1 MIYKIHKTKIYIH
14 ILSFV
19 VIVLLVSTVDAVKN
33 MTQLPSNSVAASDGA
48 LATFFNPA
56 GVACRSD
63 FELCYLRTYDGSS
76 KGDDALFVAAA
87 KSGLGLEFIEME
99 DDVSFKRY
107 TVTNATRLLGS
118 LYLGTSYSWINASLA
133 DYGRFNYRN
142 YDNFSSWSMGLMFRR
157 NNLSIGTVARDLNR
171 PILVG
176 GRTYDFGIALRPNTS
191 RITFSLDLRKVEN
204 TNGIEIRY
212 GLDIRPMDFLTFRS
226 GYWNDKNFDIRF
238 GVNLGYMGL
247 GAFRAF
253 LPSKKLETGVGEFRI
268 SQLSRTKSRRKIFL
282 DIEMSEINYLLQI
295 VKDDPSV
302 VGVLVRIG
310 GSDVGVAQMQERRN
324 LLKQLVDSGKEV
336 ICYGKICSTGAYLLA
351 SASSQIFFHPLGTL
365 DLVGVRSEPMFLR
378 PLMDKLGVH
387 SDFERIGEYKSAT
400 ERFARS
406 EMSEVYREQTNNL
419 IDDIYNQI
427 IQMIAEGRNWVP
439 KQVEGLVDKGPFTAK
454 QALENQLVDKLVYE
468 DEIEELIGRRK
479 SNLVKGDRYFG
490 QVYHEYNWRIGVS
503 KIAVIHAVGD
513 MITGKSFANP
523 FTGGVFMGSDTI
535 TGAIRSVREDNSIK
549 AVVLRI
555 DSGGGFVL
563 AADEIWRELQL
574 LKQVGKPLIVSM
586 GDTAASGGYYIA
598 TLADQI
604 IAEPS
609 TVTGSIGVFTGRL
622 NLKRL
627 YDKIGIKKEIIKRGK
642 NADFYSDYSDYS
654 ETHRQAMRASVEEIY
669 DGFVAKVADGRGM
682 TKEEVDQVARGRVWT
697 GRQAHKI
704 GLVDQLGGLDL
715 ALSVAREKAGL
726 MGQQVELVSLPQ
738 ATWLYGLLN
747 NILSLDLGVLD
758 IISRQKQ
765 VSQQLSRD
773 RVFLMASY
781 NLHVRD

>member
-1 MIYKIHKTKIYIH
+1 MIYKIHKTKIYIY

-133 DYGRFNYRN
+133 DYGRSNYRN

-247 GAFRAF
+247 GAFHAF
-253 LPSKKLETGVGEFRI
+253 LPSKKLKTGVSEFRI

-282 DIEMSEINYLLQI
+282 DIEMSEIDYLLQI

-387 SDFERIGEYKSAT
+387 SDFERIGKYKSAI

-427 IQMIAEGRNWVP
+427 IQMIAEGRNWTP
-439 KQVEGLVDKGPFTAK
+439 KRVEGLVDKGPFTAK
-454 QALENQLVDKLVYE
+454 QALENKLVDKLMYE

-490 QVYHEYNWRIGVS
+490 QAYHEYNWRIGVS

-622 NLKRL
+622 NLKGL

-704 GLVDQLGGLDL
+704 GLIDQLGGLDL

>member
-19 VIVLLVSTVDAVKN
+19 VIFLLVSTVDAVKN

-87 KSGLGLEFIEME
+87 RSGFGLEFIEME
-99 DDVSFKRY
+99 DDISFKRY
-107 TVTNATRLLGS
+107 TVTNATSLLDS

-133 DYGRFNYRN
+133 DYGRSNYRN

-191 RITFSLDLRKVEN
+191 RITFSLDLRKIEN

-247 GAFRAF
+247 GAFHAF
-253 LPSKKLETGVGEFRI
+253 LPSKKLKTSVGEFRI

-282 DIEMSEINYLLQI
+282 DIEMNEVDYLLQI

-387 SDFERIGEYKSAT
+387 SDFERIGEYKSAI

-427 IQMIAEGRNWVP
+427 IQMIAEGRNWTP
-439 KQVEGLVDKGPFTAK
+439 KRVEGLVDKGPFTAK
-454 QALENQLVDKLVYE
+454 QALENKLVDKLMYE

-479 SNLVKGDRYFG
+479 SNLVKGNRYFG
-490 QVYHEYNWRIGVS
+490 QAYHEYNWRIGVS

-535 TGAIRSVREDNSIK
+535 TGAIRSVREDHSIK

-654 ETHRQAMRASVEEIY
+654 ETHRQAMKASVEEIY
-669 DGFVAKVADGRGM
+669 DVFVAKVADGRGM

-726 MGQQVELVSLPQ
+726 MGQQVELVSLPR

-747 NILSLDLGVLD
+747 NVLSLDLGVLD
-758 IISRQKQ
+758 IMSRQKQ

>member
-1 MIYKIHKTKIYIH
+1 
-14 ILSFV
+14 
-19 VIVLLVSTVDAVKN
+19 
-33 MTQLPSNSVAASDGA
+33 
-48 LATFFNPA
+48 
-56 GVACRSD
+56 
-63 FELCYLRTYDGSS
+63 
-76 KGDDALFVAAA
+76 
-87 KSGLGLEFIEME
+87 
-99 DDVSFKRY
+99 
-107 TVTNATRLLGS
+107 
-118 LYLGTSYSWINASLA
+118 
-133 DYGRFNYRN
+133 
-142 YDNFSSWSMGLMFRR
+142 
-157 NNLSIGTVARDLNR
+157 
-171 PILVG
+171 
-176 GRTYDFGIALRPNTS
+176 
-191 RITFSLDLRKVEN
+191 
-204 TNGIEIRY
+204 
-212 GLDIRPMDFLTFRS
+212 
-226 GYWNDKNFDIRF
+226 
-238 GVNLGYMGL
+238 
-247 GAFRAF
+247 
-253 LPSKKLETGVGEFRI
+253 
-268 SQLSRTKSRRKIFL
+268 
-282 DIEMSEINYLLQI
+282 
-295 VKDDPSV
+295 
-302 VGVLVRIG
+302 
-310 GSDVGVAQMQERRN
+310 
-324 LLKQLVDSGKEV
+324 
-336 ICYGKICSTGAYLLA
+336 
-351 SASSQIFFHPLGTL
+351 
-365 DLVGVRSEPMFLR
+365 
-378 PLMDKLGVH
+378 
-387 SDFERIGEYKSAT
+387 
-400 ERFARS
+400 
-406 EMSEVYREQTNNL
+406 
-419 IDDIYNQI
+419 
-427 IQMIAEGRNWVP
+427 
-439 KQVEGLVDKGPFTAK
+439 
-454 QALENQLVDKLVYE
+454 
-468 DEIEELIGRRK
+468 
-479 SNLVKGDRYFG
+479 
-490 QVYHEYNWRIGVS
+490 
-503 KIAVIHAVGD
+503 
-513 MITGKSFANP
+513 MITGKSFVNP

-622 NLKRL
+622 NLKGL

>member
-1 MIYKIHKTKIYIH
+1 
-14 ILSFV
+14 
-19 VIVLLVSTVDAVKN
+19 
-33 MTQLPSNSVAASDGA
+33 
-48 LATFFNPA
+48 
-56 GVACRSD
+56 
-63 FELCYLRTYDGSS
+63 
-76 KGDDALFVAAA
+76 
-87 KSGLGLEFIEME
+87 
-99 DDVSFKRY
+99 
-107 TVTNATRLLGS
+107 
-118 LYLGTSYSWINASLA
+118 
-133 DYGRFNYRN
+133 
-142 YDNFSSWSMGLMFRR
+142 
-157 NNLSIGTVARDLNR
+157 
-171 PILVG
+171 
-176 GRTYDFGIALRPNTS
+176 
-191 RITFSLDLRKVEN
+191 
-204 TNGIEIRY
+204 
-212 GLDIRPMDFLTFRS
+212 
-226 GYWNDKNFDIRF
+226 
-238 GVNLGYMGL
+238 
-247 GAFRAF
+247 
-253 LPSKKLETGVGEFRI
+253 
-268 SQLSRTKSRRKIFL
+268 
-282 DIEMSEINYLLQI
+282 
-295 VKDDPSV
+295 
-302 VGVLVRIG
+302 
-310 GSDVGVAQMQERRN
+310 
-324 LLKQLVDSGKEV
+324 
-336 ICYGKICSTGAYLLA
+336 LA
-351 SASSQIFFHPLGTL
+351 SASSQIFFHPMGTL

-387 SDFERIGEYKSAT
+387 SDFERIGEYKSAI

-427 IQMIAEGRNWVP
+427 IQMIAEGRNWTP
-439 KQVEGLVDKGPFTAK
+439 KRVEGLVDKGPFTAK
-454 QALENQLVDKLVYE
+454 QALENKLVDKLMYE

-479 SNLVKGDRYFG
+479 SNLVKGSRYFG
-490 QVYHEYNWRIGVS
+490 QAYHEYNWRIGVS

-726 MGQQVELVSLPQ
+726 MGQQVELVSLPR

>member
-87 KSGLGLEFIEME
+87 KSGFGLEFIEME
-99 DDVSFKRY
+99 DDISFKRY
-107 TVTNATRLLGS
+107 TVTNATSLLDS

-133 DYGRFNYRN
+133 DYGRSNYRN

-191 RITFSLDLRKVEN
+191 RITFSLDLRKIEN

-247 GAFRAF
+247 GAFHAF
-253 LPSKKLETGVGEFRI
+253 LPSKKLKTSVGEFRI

-282 DIEMSEINYLLQI
+282 DIEMNEVDYLLQI

-387 SDFERIGEYKSAT
+387 SDFERIGEYKSAI

-427 IQMIAEGRNWVP
+427 IQMIAEGRNWTP
-439 KQVEGLVDKGPFTAK
+439 KRVEGLVDKGPFTAK
-454 QALENQLVDKLVYE
+454 QALENKLVDKLMYE

-479 SNLVKGDRYFG
+479 SNLVKGNRYFG
-490 QVYHEYNWRIGVS
+490 QAYHEYNWRIGVS

-535 TGAIRSVREDNSIK
+535 TGAIRSVREDHSIK

-654 ETHRQAMRASVEEIY
+654 ETHRQAMKASVEEIY
-669 DGFVAKVADGRGM
+669 DVFVAKVADGRGM

-726 MGQQVELVSLPQ
+726 MGQQVELVSLPR

-747 NILSLDLGVLD
+747 NVLSLDLGVLD
-758 IISRQKQ
+758 IMSRQKQ